1 MSLETNPQFSAEQE
15 KKEKV
20 IITGGTEGIGR
31 AIALELVGQK
41 HDVVI
46 CARTQERLEEIKAE
60 NKIEAIQLDL
70 GDTEKIEDFIK
81 QSSEKMNGITVL
93 ILNAA
98 VPGIREAEDYTF
110 RVDRDAQK
118 FLVESATD
126 LLRTSNGRIVFLSS
140 PQAENPV
147 KDNLAYGQSKR
158 EIKNWL
164 KEFSSKEENKNIHI
178 FSVNPGPVNTRM
190 HDEAINYGG
199 DEIKKR
205 SIQIKAEGKL
215 RDPQIIGRI
224 ISKMSISGNKF
235 NPETN
240 QYNTPIANNEVVVI
254 SNEDIEFEKSEVP
267 KG

>member
-1 MSLETNPQFSAEQE
+1 MNLETNSHFIAEQE

-20 IITGGTEGIGR
+20 IVTGGTEGIGR
-31 AIALELVGQK
+31 AIASELAERK
-41 HDVVI
+41 HDIVI
-46 CARTQERLEEIKAE
+46 CARTQERLEEIRAE

-70 GDTEKIEDFIK
+70 GDTEKIEDFVRK
-81 QSSEKMNGITVL
+81 SSEKMNGVTVL

-98 VPGIREAEDYTF
+98 VPGIREVDDYTF
-110 RVDRDAQK
+110 RVNRDAQK
-118 FLVESATD
+118 LLVESTAD
-126 LLRTSNGRIVFLSS
+126 LLRDSNGRIVFLSS
-140 PQAENPV
+140 PQAESPV

-158 EIKNWL
+158 ETKSWL
-164 KEFSSKEENKNIHI
+164 KEFSSKEENRNIHI

-224 ISKMSISGNKF
+224 ISIMSISGNKF

-240 QYNTPIANNEVVVI
+240 QYDTPIANNEVVVI
-254 SNEDIEFEKSEVP
+254 STENIEFEKSEVS
-267 KG
+267 KD